1 MGNTTAAVGKGF
13 AIGSAAF
20 ATVSLIVSYVG
31 NYSSEMMLN
40 IASFVVVSGA
50 IIGGAIGGVPGAIIG
65 LLAGATLG
73 VLASE
78 TLFNHD
84 GVLSKDEVVKLI
96 IPALGAIVGGVIGFK
111 AGPEG
116 ALLGASIGFAATLL
130 LEKLIFQENDVGQT
144 FWHGYNSPIDYFV
157 SEVLGWPSDQ
167 EIATWFNNQKT
178 LLLLKWDK
186 FRNELSGTFKEG
198 GWLDNAWEELTT
210 SLSDGWE
217 AFMNDPTISKI
228 ADFFSNPLGTID
240 DAISSSPI
248 AGWID
253 NIKKSFADGV
263 NSLID
268 IWNAFMDK
276 LAGADLSFTIFGKEF
291 NLNNVIN
298 FDNWKLEPIEIQAEA
313 HYALPVRNMLYDAMS
328 YAQQVADIATEHRKN
343 KDKMTSE
350 EFLSG
355 LKKEDKLMP
364 VITLVISLSAE
375 TWDGPLT
382 LHEMLAVENKE
393 LLTFVP
399 DYRLNLLSPDKI
411 EDFGKFRTELGV
423 LFECIKHK
431 QDDNMDWMEGK
442 EHFRHVNRNT
452 AILIKTVTGFDISL
466 DEERDVVDMMNAW
479 ENGLNQA
486 RNDAFLAGKDEGR
499 DSTIVTTIRNL
510 METSGW
516 DARQT
521 MEAMKIPV
529 KEQEK
534 YAKQI

>member
-1 MGNTTAAVGKGF
+1 MGAIDTEAKAYLSSPDKVADAFNYWVYGGRDIIKPEELQPIDTTAIA
-13 AIGSAAF
+13 
-20 ATVSLIVSYVG
+20 LPYG
-31 NYSSEMMLN
+31 NDAKKP
-40 IASFVVVSGA
+40 IQK
-50 IIGGAIGGVPGAIIG
+50 IRD
-65 LLAGATLG
+65 
-73 VLASE
+73 VLKLYTAMR
-78 TLFNHD
+78 
-84 GVLSKDEVVKLI
+84 DEQAYYL
-96 IPALGAIVGGVIGFK
+96 
-111 AGPEG
+111 
-116 ALLGASIGFAATLL
+116 
-130 LEKLIFQENDVGQT
+130 
-144 FWHGYNSPIDYFV
+144 
-157 SEVLGWPSDQ
+157 VLG
-167 EIATWFNNQKT
+167 
-178 LLLLKWDK
+178 
-186 FRNELSGTFKEG
+186 
-198 GWLDNAWEELTT
+198 
-210 SLSDGWE
+210 
-217 AFMNDPTISKI
+217 
-228 ADFFSNPLGTID
+228 
-240 DAISSSPI
+240 
-248 AGWID
+248 
-253 NIKKSFADGV
+253 
-263 NSLID
+263 
-268 IWNAFMDK
+268 
-276 LAGADLSFTIFGKEF
+276 
-291 NLNNVIN
+291 
-298 FDNWKLEPIEIQAEA
+298 IEIQAEA